1 MEKKM
6 QKPEMEIILFNTAD
20 VIVAS
25 GVRGPIE
32 EVTEDEEG

>member
-6 QKPEMEIILFNTAD
+6 QKPEIEVIRFESAD

-25 GVRGPIE
+25 GGGLQ
-32 EVTEDEEG
+32 EDDVEG

>member
-6 QKPEMEIILFNTAD
+6 QKPEMEIIHFETED

-25 GVRGPIE
+25 GGG
-32 EVTEDEEG
+32 TQEDYITDP

>member
-6 QKPEMEIILFNTAD
+6 QKPEMEIIRFDCAD

-25 GVRGPIE
+25 GGGPFE
-32 EVTEDEEG
+32 EVGEDEEE

>member
-6 QKPEMEIILFNTAD
+6 QKPEMEIIHFNSAD

-25 GVRGPIE
+25 GGIPGQFENIDE
-32 EVTEDEEG
+32 TE